1 MADYRPLRP
10 PGPVERLI
18 DNMGRPTNALT
29 SFFTTLQDLV
39 RGVQVFEAT
48 INPTSV
54 AANTTAEQTFTVTG
68 LETDAAVIVSK
79 PAHTTGLSVG
89 NARVSAQNTLAL
101 TFANVTGSAIDP
113 PEETYKVLAIR
124 K

>member
-1 MADYRPLRP
+1 MLDFL
-10 PGPVERLI
+10 
-18 DNMGRPTNALT
+18 
-29 SFFTTLQDLV
+29 TTLQNLI
-39 RGVQVFEAT
+39 RGVEVFEAT
-48 INPTSV
+48 INPTAV

-101 TFANVTGSAIDP
+101 TFANVTAGAIDP